1 MPISTILS
9 DEGNG
14 QMRNEEAARLLA
26 TMLEGDAVRDR
37 FNEYYYGADVGSRDW
52 DKFEVVCIGCGGDE
66 ADFVCTSAIDD
77 AQHIKADAI
86 RRGYSRDE
94 AERIWMIIRGP
105 HCWNCY
111 VVADTPPKKELG
123 Q

>member
-1 MPISTILS
+1 
-9 DEGNG
+9 
-14 QMRNEEAARLLA
+14 MRNEEAARLLA
-26 TMLEGDAVRDR
+26 TMLKGDAVRDR

-52 DKFEVVCIGCGGDE
+52 DKFEVVCIGCGGE
-66 ADFVCTSAIDD
+66 GADFVCTSAIDD
-77 AQHIKADAI
+77 ARQIKADAI

-105 HCWNCY
+105 HCWPCY
-111 VVADTPPKKELG
+111 SVANVPPRKELG